1 MSINPIK
8 AEKILNFGGKDLK
21 CRMSL
26 DTIIRIEDA
35 LGYSILKIGQKLTG
49 ADLTMSEVI
58 AILTLA
64 IRAGGNDTKENDV
77 KELVAKI
84 GLIEAIKHCGELI
97 TVALQTNEEPSE
109 KKTTS

>member
-8 AEKILNFGGKDLK
+8 AEKILNFGDKDLK

-26 DTIIRIEDA
+26 DTIIRIEEA

-84 GLIEAIKHCGELI
+84 GLIEAIKLCGELI